1 MATKTKIGLVFEYDL
16 LTVFFDD
23 NTKTDNPLSTVD
35 TTALMEMLNTKNNS
49 LFTIKFVN
57 IVIGEN
63 IALFSEAFYSETQ
76 QMSIFNMSDFT
87 TEEQTIIN
95 DFINLL

>member
-1 MATKTKIGLVFEYDL
+1 MAAKTKIGLVFEYDL

-23 NTKTDNPLSTVD
+23 NTKIDNPLSGVD
-35 TTALMEMLNTKNNS
+35 TTDLMEMLDVKNNS

-76 QMSIFNMSDFT
+76 QMSIFAMANFT
-87 TEEQTIIN
+87 AEEQVIIN
-95 DFINLL
+95 DFINSL